1 MLLRAGAAARDCP
14 ARSHRAPDAALS
26 RFTAPTRP
34 PPAGL
39 DDATAS
45 DSNFTSFLAV
55 TADWGCRRRKGG
67 GGAADAGG
75 GSSTFTRARGMCV
88 DVGWCCWR
96 VTGQQHAQEFVLK
109 CFLRL
114 RRLPSRATNNGGG
127 GLRREFNIARK
138 SLRATGTPRML
149 RSIKTYFDAEFHRFT
164 TTTTASHFFRATPFA
179 TFVVAQTTIAILQ

>member
-1 MLLRAGAAARDCP
+1 VLLRAGAAARDCP
-14 ARSHRAPDAALS
+14 ARSPRAPDAALS
-26 RFTAPTRP
+26 RFTAPTTP
-34 PPAGL
+34 PPARP
-39 DDATAS
+39 DDATSS
-45 DSNFTSFLAV
+45 DSNFTSFFAV

-96 VTGQQHAQEFVLK
+96 VTGQQHAQEFVLE

-138 SLRATGTPRML
+138 PLGCYCAHVAFNQNLFRRGVLSTNSRRRGVDSVVSVTPDERPPK
-149 RSIKTYFDAEFHRFT
+149 S
-164 TTTTASHFFRATPFA
+164 P
-179 TFVVAQTTIAILQ
+179 